1 MQILSQNK
9 CSASNVLPHDAI
21 EEIELTLDTI
31 YYLNVALVKQR
42 LNTVDFLKSAY
53 PLLNQIDQQGKYTRL
68 AIAKVMANYFN
79 NKLNPKQGS
88 YWVTMLAE
96 NMARFGSFEQ
106 LQSVL
111 HISEY

>member
-9 CSASNVLPHDAI
+9 CSTSSVLPHDAI

-31 YYLNVALVKQR
+31 YYLNVAMVKQR

-53 PLLNQIDQQGKYTRL
+53 PLLNQIDQQGQYTRL

-88 YWVTMLAE
+88 CWVTMLAE